1 MNKKLKGVVYAR
13 VSTIIQG
20 QESIENQYERLDKFL
35 EFKENIVVVDKIYD
49 IASGGD
55 DNRAGLKRLISMIK
69 NKEIDVVIVT
79 ELSRISRKMATL
91 ISIIEETKK
100 QEITVISILENI
112 DTSTPMGKAMLLM
125 NGVFAEL
132 ERDNIKRRVK
142 NTLDT
147 KAQNG
152 NHTGGVAPYG
162 YDLINKKLIPNPEKA
177 LIVKKVFQ
185 EFIKCK
191 NLNEIS
197 KRFKI
202 KKTTVRRILKSE
214 TYIGNKVYGTRKVN
228 SDGKIVKANPENI
241 KIIPNAHEAIV
252 DKEIFYLVQKILNK
266 NVEEHHAKRKKQ
278 QKKYLLYGL
287 LKCYNGHT
295 LYGEETTGKYR
306 FYSCTMHKTTQ
317 EFGKTGY
324 CPKKHVSAN
333 KIENQI
339 LNDLI
344 NFDISKVDIKKGIKI
359 KEEEL
364 KQISFNMKK
373 YLEKRNVLT
382 DLYLDKEIEKE
393 EYLKRKKEIDK
404 NIKKYEI
411 EIKTL
416 ENDIQQSSNQ
426 EKSIKLLKKI
436 IEKLKVET
444 SFEKKQEYLHLVIN
458 KIQFINDFEY
468 EIYFNI

>member
-252 DKEIFYLVQKILNK
+252 DKEIFYLVQK
-266 NVEEHHAKRKKQ
+266 
-278 QKKYLLYGL
+278 Y
-287 LKCYNGHT
+287 
-295 LYGEETTGKYR
+295 
-306 FYSCTMHKTTQ
+306 
-317 EFGKTGY
+317 
-324 CPKKHVSAN
+324 
-333 KIENQI
+333 
-339 LNDLI
+339 
-344 NFDISKVDIKKGIKI
+344 
-359 KEEEL
+359 
-364 KQISFNMKK
+364 
-373 YLEKRNVLT
+373 
-382 DLYLDKEIEKE
+382 
-393 EYLKRKKEIDK
+393 
-404 NIKKYEI
+404 
-411 EIKTL
+411 
-416 ENDIQQSSNQ
+416 
-426 EKSIKLLKKI
+426 
-436 IEKLKVET
+436 
-444 SFEKKQEYLHLVIN
+444 
-458 KIQFINDFEY
+458 
-468 EIYFNI
+468 